1 MVFMIIL
8 NSEINYLYLYLLK
21 YNKNIVLIHLQ
32 STNLYIS
39 FRVHFGL

>member
-1 MVFMIIL
+1 MIIL

-21 YNKNIVLIHLQ
+21 YNKNIVLIYLQ